1 MLQPLPPLSP
11 VLLVE
16 IRMGNHVVATTRQLH
31 RLVWARLPHGAGAAL
46 FTCHDY
52 FELLSKESVEWNGLY
67 LSYPGKIKWQQN
79 ASRCHW
85 FDRFGLNMFQSNCR
99 DAILPLVS
107 MEMVGEVHIGKFS
120 AVVLH

>member
-1 MLQPLPPLSP
+1 MQQPVPPLSP

-46 FTCHDY
+46 LAGHY
-52 FELLSKESVEWNGLY
+52 NFELLSKESVEWNRLC
-67 LSYPGKIKWQQN
+67 LSYPGKIKGPQD

-85 FDRFGLNMFQSNCR
+85 FDLFGLNMFQSKC
-99 DAILPLVS
+99 
-107 MEMVGEVHIGKFS
+107 
-120 AVVLH
+120 